1 MSNDSEIE
9 TFLRRFRPK
18 APAPLAAPPLRHS
31 RVRPFLVLTAVAAIV
46 IVSLAWRL
54 VMSTAHS
61 PRKSAVTQPHMK
73 PTVGAFN
80 AAIRAGNLDTVLG
93 EMESRI
99 LPDPLRPGG
108 ALKALAR
115 DDTLT
120 HKTIG
125 GLR

>member
-18 APAPLAAPPLRHS
+18 APAPLASTPPRHA
-31 RVRPFLVLTAVAAIV
+31 RVWPFLALTAVAAIV

-61 PRKSAVTQPHMK
+61 PRKPAVTQPRMK
-73 PTVGAFN
+73 PTVGSFN
-80 AAIRAGNLDTVLG
+80 AAIRAGNLDTVLD
-93 EMESRI
+93 EMETRI

-108 ALKALAR
+108 ALEALAR
-115 DDTLT
+115 DDALA